1 MKSSYLSSMVLMGLM
16 HNVQTELRL
25 PDYLM
30 KALIIYLGMSLPW
43 TTPKYRFQDAASFF
57 LLLLLYAARDLE
69 ARSPFMFHL

>member
-1 MKSSYLSSMVLMGLM
+1 MKSSCLSSMALMGQM

-30 KALIIYLGMSLPW
+30 KALIIYPGMSLPW

-57 LLLLLYAARDLE
+57 FLLLLYVARDLE
-69 ARSPFMFHL
+69 ARSPVMFYL